1 MLEVFLVPVVGVAC
15 IVILLMLCGKKGRTA
30 QSATNLNYLDDIPV
44 NLGLFKSLI
53 RFFLQIKNFLL
64 SSLMP
69 YIMYQL
75 SEQYKNQTF
84 CYELHFF
91 LLHIQDVQVVSFFSC

>member
-44 NLGLFKSLI
+44 NLGLF
-53 RFFLQIKNFLL
+53 
-64 SSLMP
+64 
-69 YIMYQL
+69 
-75 SEQYKNQTF
+75 
-84 CYELHFF
+84 
-91 LLHIQDVQVVSFFSC
+91 